1 TVTGTDAA
9 GNPFTATTT
18 STHTVDT
25 AATATIT
32 VNDITPDDIVN
43 AAEAGS
49 TIDVTGTVG
58 GDAAPGDTV
67 SFTINGTPYS
77 GTVLAGNTYSIAVD
91 GADLAADT
99 SFDATVTGTDAAG
112 NPFTAT
118 TTSTHT
124 VDTSAVATI
133 TVNDITA
140 DDVVDAAEA
149 GTTIPVTGSVGG
161 DAAVGDDVT
170 FTINGTDYSGKVLA
184 GNTFSIDVAGADL
197 AADTSFDATV
207 AGSDDAGNPFTAT
220 TTSTHMVPPSIDLDG
235 DVTGTGYVTNYVEGG
250 SGVSIADSDITIT
263 DVDSSNL
270 QSATIILTNAEAGDL
285 LNVGTLPSGIT
296 ASAYNA
302 ATGELTL
309 TGSASLADYQA
320 AIKAIQFENAGSG
333 SDTTRVIEVM
343 VSDGVSS
350 SNVAI
355 TTIAVTTIPTVSIND
370 VLVQEPATG
379 TTTLTFTVSID
390 EALASD
396 LTFDFST
403 VDISATGG
411 ADYQSIGVTQATIA
425 AGDTTATITVTV
437 NSDAN
442 QFEGDETLSVDISN
456 FNQAVNFETSA
467 HTTVNGIQGIG
478 TIGANNGAPLAED
491 DTYLT
496 AENTDLLIDNLLAND
511 TLVDGA
517 EITSFSQG
525 GSGVVVNN
533 GDGTFTYTP
542 STGFTGTD
550 TFTYTLTDADGETDT
565 ATVTVNVS
573 SAANNPPIVSGVPD
587 ISYTENGDAAK
598 LLSGISITDADN
610 NNLSS
615 VVVKVDGYLPS
626 QDVLTFLTA
635 GTGVVATTAV
645 VGGVWQLTLSGGDD
659 ISDYL
664 TVLSTLEYQN
674 SSDNPSSSPRTV
686 TVEAYDE
693 DFNNLY
699 GSDSGNIAVTPVN
712 DGPDVFDDA
721 VFFVDGSEDNELNI
735 QAPTDPDT
743 DDSLLQITV
752 TGLPGALGT
761 VTLADG
767 TPVAIGDT
775 LTAAQLSSLQFDA
788 GPTDGQ
794 ATFTYDVFDGELTT
808 SAVTTIQVGST
819 AADSGTVSESALSG
833 GTGDGTTIVTGNLL
847 DNDAAAT
854 NASNIDSINGQ
865 TPVGGIITVATAI
878 GTLTVYADDSTPG
891 FSAGDYS
898 YELTQADGSG
908 NDVDEV
914 FNYTFTESGTAFS
927 NSLTVAVIDDVPVAN
942 PIAESVP
949 ESNEQIFNLVMT
961 LDTSGSMGWSLTNNN
976 APPAGEPT
984 RLDVAKQA
992 VGSLTSEFFE
1002 QSSQVSVTLVSFSTT
1017 ASMVGTYDNF
1027 EDFQSALNALTA
1039 VGGTNYVSALDE
1051 IEADLAADLATQDP
1065 ADGVQNISYFVS
1077 DGVSSTSPIGGGFKD
1092 FVNDNGIN
1100 SFAIGIGPGLANG
1113 SADLDFIH
1121 NIDSLQ
1127 QGGGHAD
1134 SAIIVADITQLEAE
1148 LLNTVPTAF
1157 GGNITANGSVRNV
1170 EFGADGGYVES
1181 INMDIDGT
1189 NYTFSY
1195 DGTAV
1200 TVSPSLTGAEF
1211 EGTLLTIGNDVAGF
1225 DLGVFT
1231 FDFSDGSYTLSS
1243 PNGNAGEQLVF
1254 DYTVVD
1260 GDGDTATSTATIDVL
1275 DNAPTANDDL
1285 HSITAGEV
1293 AEGNVINAL
1302 GTDGGPALGN
1312 SFTPFAAQGGGID
1325 TVVDDATIT
1334 EVSFRGQSFNLDF
1347 DSGSIPA
1354 GGSSGTLSW
1363 SFSVTTDNFGNEI
1376 AQVVVVDSNDD
1387 SELVFNESGYYK
1399 FTPDTFAQQEFSVN
1413 TTSQS
1418 NVNNADFDISIVSGG
1433 SQLQFSGDGVGVQG
1447 GNGQLL
1453 SQGEEIALAFD
1464 AAKLPNGVRNLVLTL
1479 DDFQQ
1484 QYGDQVTV
1492 VVSHDTDGDGVV
1504 TQSTITYSAQNNSE
1518 RETLDLSQFSSITAI
1533 DVAYTGSGYD
1543 TGLYNVSYQP
1553 QGSASAGEPEVIGY
1567 RLTDSDGQS
1576 DTAQLNIHT
1585 IENEINGTAADDS
1598 IVGGATNDAISGGD
1612 GNDVLDGGAGSDV
1625 ISGGAGD
1632 DTLLGG
1638 DGRDSLAGGAG
1649 NDTLL
1654 GGAGGDHLDGGL
1666 GDDFIDGGAGDDV
1679 AQGGAGSDKIYG
1691 GAGADTLRG
1700 DAGDDS
1706 LFGGSGDDSLLG
1718 GKGEDV
1724 LSGGQGDD
1732 NLMGGDGRDIFVWTN
1747 ADKGTSTAPA
1757 EDVVLDFET
1766 GAGGDVLHLADLL
1779 QGEESGELSDYLS
1792 FQSDGAGGT
1801 IVNIDISGD
1810 TGTSQQHITLK
1821 GVDLTAGG
1829 SLTDQDIINDLLS
1842 NGNLIVD

>member
-1 TVTGTDAA
+1 
-9 GNPFTATTT
+9 
-18 STHTVDT
+18 
-25 AATATIT
+25 
-32 VNDITPDDIVN
+32 
-43 AAEAGS
+43 
-49 TIDVTGTVG
+49 
-58 GDAAPGDTV
+58 
-67 SFTINGTPYS
+67 
-77 GTVLAGNTYSIAVD
+77 IAVD

-124 VDTSAVATI
+124 VDTAASATI
-133 TVNDITA
+133 TVNDITP
-140 DDVVDAAEA
+140 DDIVDATEA
-149 GTTIPVTGSVGG
+149 GTTIAVTGNVGG

-184 GNTFSIDVAGADL
+184 GNTFSIGVAGADL

-207 AGSDDAGNPFTAT
+207 AGSDDAGNAFTAT

-235 DVTGTGYVTNYVEGG
+235 DEAGTAYVTNYVEGG

-270 QSATIILTNAEAGDL
+270 QSATITLTNADSGDL

-296 ASAYNA
+296 ASAYNS

-309 TGSASLADYQA
+309 TGNASLADYQT
-320 AIKAIQFENAGSG
+320 AIKAIQFENSGNG
-333 SDTTRVIEVM
+333 SDTARVIEVV

-350 SNVAI
+350 SNVAV
-355 TTIAVTTIPTVSIND
+355 TTIDVTTIPTVSIND

-425 AGDTTATITVTV
+425 AGDTTATISVTV

-478 TIGANNGAPLAED
+478 TIGANNGAPVAED
-491 DTYLT
+491 DAYLT
-496 AENTDLLIDNLLAND
+496 AENTGLLIDNLLAND

-525 GSGVVVNN
+525 GSGGVVDN

-542 STGFTGTD
+542 NAGFIGTD

-635 GTGVVATTAV
+635 GTGVVATTTV

-743 DDSLLQITV
+743 DDSLLVITV

-761 VTLADG
+761 VALADG
-767 TPVAIGDT
+767 TPVVLGDT

-788 GPTDGQ
+788 GPVDGQ
-794 ATFTYDVFDGELTT
+794 ATFTYEVFDGELTT

-847 DNDAAAT
+847 DNDAIAT

-865 TPVGGIITVATAI
+865 SPAGGIITVATAI
-878 GTLTVYADDSTPG
+878 GTLTVYADNSTPG

-898 YELTQADGSG
+898 YELDRADGSG

-949 ESNEQIFNLVMT
+949 ESNEQVFNLVMT
-961 LDTSGSMGWSLTNNN
+961 LDTSGSMGWSLTNNS

-1017 ASMVGTYDNF
+1017 ASVVGTYDNF

-1065 ADGVQNISYFVS
+1065 ADSIQNISYFVS
-1077 DGVSSTSPIGGGFKD
+1077 DGVSSTSPIGGGFND

-1134 SAIIVADITQLEAE
+1134 GAIIVADIMQLEAE

-1285 HSITAGEV
+1285 HSIAAGEV

-1334 EVSFRGQSFNLDF
+1334 EVSFRGQRFNLDF

-1354 GGSSGTLSW
+1354 GGSSGTLNW

-1399 FTPDTFAQQEFSVN
+1399 FTSDTFAQQEFSVN

-1433 SQLQFSGDGVGVQG
+1433 TQLQFSGDGVGVQG

-1479 DDFQQ
+1479 DDFQR

-1492 VVSHDTDGDGVV
+1492 KVTHDSNGDGIPTVSTV
-1504 TQSTITYSAQNNSE
+1504 TLSAANNKNQ
-1518 RETLDLSQFSSITAI
+1518 ETLDLSQFSSVTAI
-1533 DVAYTGSGYD
+1533 DVAYTGTGYD

-1553 QGSASAGEPEVIGY
+1553 QSSVSAGEPELIGY
-1567 RLTDSDGQS
+1567 TLTDSDGQS

-1585 IENEINGTAADDS
+1585 IENEITGTAGNDS

-1649 NDTLL
+1649 SDTLL

-1666 GDDFIDGGAGDDV
+1666 GDDIIDGGAGDDV
-1679 AQGGAGSDKIYG
+1679 AQGGAGGDKIYG

-1732 NLMGGDGRDIFVWTN
+1732 SLMGGDGRDIFVWAN
-1747 ADKGTSTAPA
+1747 ADKGTSAAPA
-1757 EDVVLDFET
+1757 EDVVLDFEA

-1810 TGTSQQHITLK
+1810 TGSSQQHITLK